1 MPPVHPE
8 LVEGRRGRP
17 ALAGRG
23 WTLMADSSWFAGIS
37 KLKLFI
43 LPLPPSKGG
52 HKMNAVHGSASSPR
66 TIIKKLS
73 TNGSKSAKRNRFVSP
88 AGGGGLL

>member
-1 MPPVHPE
+1 MNTVHGSTGSPRTVNKNAPRTVIKSSARTANKARSATFMPPVHPE

-23 WTLMADSSWFAGIS
+23 WMLMADSSWFAVIS

-43 LPLPPSKGG
+43 LPLPPPKGDT
-52 HKMNAVHGSASSPR
+52 K
-66 TIIKKLS
+66 
-73 TNGSKSAKRNRFVSP
+73 
-88 AGGGGLL
+88 